1 MEPVTHALTSIALS
15 RAGLERSSRLAVWIL
30 LAGGLLPDLDLFG
43 LLLGPRF
50 ALRINGTLTHSL
62 LGVSALVV
70 LIALVFSMY
79 GKKFL
84 DAPIRF
90 SRALLLAAVGA
101 AAHLLLDLTDSYGV
115 QLFWPFY
122 SKWYAWFFT
131 QMIDPWILILL
142 IAGLLLPGLFR
153 LVSEEIGERKRSR
166 ASARWAIA
174 ALALLGVYV
183 GARGVLH
190 ARAIELLLG
199 REYHGSVPFSA
210 GAFPSSASMLTWHG
224 VVATAN
230 TLEEVEVPFGPAS
243 YFDPDRS
250 LTHYKPEP
258 SPALDAAENS
268 DVARRFLLFARFPLA
283 GIEKTEDG
291 YHFELRDLRFA
302 SSPGILP
309 TLVAVVDLNSQLQVT
324 HQEFRFEDSSS
335 R

>member
-15 RAGLERSSRLAVWIL
+15 RAGLNRTSRFAVWIL
-30 LAGGLLPDLDLFG
+30 LAGGLLPDLDLLS
-43 LLLGPRF
+43 LLFGPRF

-62 LGVSALVV
+62 LGVSVLVV
-70 LIALVFSMY
+70 LIACGFWLL
-79 GKKFL
+79 GKKRP

-115 QLFWPFY
+115 QLFWPFH

-131 QMIDPWILILL
+131 QMLDPWILILL

-153 LVSEEIGERKRSR
+153 LVSEEIGERKRSS
-166 ASARWAIA
+166 APARWA
-174 ALALLGVYV
+174 LASLVLLGSYIGV
-183 GARGVLH
+183 RGVLH
-190 ARAIELLLG
+190 VRAIDLLLS
-199 REYHGSVPFSA
+199 REYHGAVPLSA

-258 SPALDAAENS
+258 SPALDAAENAE
-268 DVARRFLLFARFPLA
+268 VAQRFLLFARFPLA
-283 GIEKTEDG
+283 GLDKTEGG
-291 YHFELRDLRFA
+291 YHFELRDLCFA
-302 SSPGILP
+302 SGPGILP
-309 TLVAVVDLNSQLQVT
+309 ALIAVVDLNSQLQVI